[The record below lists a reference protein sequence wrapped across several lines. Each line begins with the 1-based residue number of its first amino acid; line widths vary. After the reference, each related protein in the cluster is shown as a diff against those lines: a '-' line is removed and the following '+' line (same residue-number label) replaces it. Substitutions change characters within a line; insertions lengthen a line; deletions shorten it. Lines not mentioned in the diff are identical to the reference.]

1 MAISQDWQVQ
11 LCISMYYFLHL
22 QEKNICLNI
31 VFRNIK
37 ASIFNSIIISKYN
50 YYSCSIQQSR
60 LMFLWRNVKA
70 RVFIS
75 PSLVPFFYFTNKRTN
90 RCTKTSKFVTF
101 WMMAGQDEKQYPFY
115 VMIKSTDTSLIRWKS
130 VMFKVKLQLRESSLY
145 PARRDKLHQ
154 LSSVFW
160 SRLFQFQ
167 TEKEHCRFDRNSTP
181 DI

>member
-1 MAISQDWQVQ
+1 MAISQDWQVE
-11 LCISMYYFLHL
+11 LCISIYYFLHL

-31 VFRNIK
+31 VFKNIK
-37 ASIFNSIIISKYN
+37 ASIFNPNIIFKYITTAAVFN
-50 YYSCSIQQSR
+50 RVDLC
-60 LMFLWRNVKA
+60 LWRNVKA
-70 RVFIS
+70 RVSIS
-75 PSLVPFFYFTNKRTN
+75 QSLVPFFHFTNKRTN

-167 TEKEHCRFDRNSTP
+167 TEKEHCRFDRNSTR

>member
-1 MAISQDWQVQ
+1 
-11 LCISMYYFLHL
+11 
-22 QEKNICLNI
+22 
-31 VFRNIK
+31 
-37 ASIFNSIIISKYN
+37 
-50 YYSCSIQQSR
+50 
-60 LMFLWRNVKA
+60 
-70 RVFIS
+70 
-75 PSLVPFFYFTNKRTN
+75 
-90 RCTKTSKFVTF
+90 
-101 WMMAGQDEKQYPFY
+101 MMAGQDEKQYPFY

-181 DI
+181 EQQLNCTLENNSRTIKEILYFFRFHILIWQAAQIMTKTLWFALVVMQETFTFKWIPFSYGEVKMLQLKRKRGDSLKAQGQIRGC